1 MPGGGEEIG
10 DAVAH
15 QAGAENRDRRRAHR
29 RSPRR
34 IAAVDIHDLP
44 GAEVGRRR
52 EQIDRHA
59 DQVLDLA
66 QPAERNARERARAR
80 RLAELVVAY
89 IQAVSLE
96 RNTVGAIAFT
106 VMPCFA
112 HSVAS
117 TRVSASVAPLEVQ

>member
-1 MPGGGEEIG
+1 M
-10 DAVAH
+10 V
-15 QAGAENRDRRRAHR
+15 
-29 RSPRR
+29 SSSSRR

-44 GAEVGRRR
+44 GAEIRRRR

-59 DQVLDLA
+59 HQILDLA
-66 QPAERNARERARAR
+66 EPAERDARQRAR
-80 RLAELVVAY
+80 RVAWPSSSSPY

-96 RNTVGAIAFT
+96 RNTVGAMALT

-117 TRVSASVAPLEVQ
+117 TRVSESVAPLEVQ